1 MAELDP
7 LPVEPVE
14 DALAEDATLVVPRE
28 ETVVVTEAVG
38 NAVVTRR
45 RTVYGGMWGTP
56 EIAAVAGAAAM
67 LFITIL
73 AYFFWVLPS
82 NRELA
87 RNKSEADRL
96 ESEVASSRSKY
107 GEITSTE
114 GQVNKLLASVD
125 EFQMT
130 YLPVAS
136 NGQGALYQ
144 RLNSLFLGFGL
155 VNTSGPDYAPLDM
168 VGMNE
173 QNQSDEERGRAKYRS
188 LFPGVYVTMTVE
200 GSYQNLRRFIRELET
215 GREFVV
221 VSAVELAPSD
231 TQKSS
236 QVGPIPVGAKPLSP
250 NQPMGP
256 VRPKGKVHGE
266 TVSLH
271 IELAAYFRRPD
282 FSPMS
287 TVPAQQ

>member
-1 MAELDP
+1 L
-7 LPVEPVE
+7 
-14 DALAEDATLVVPRE
+14 
-28 ETVVVTEAVG
+28 
-38 NAVVTRR
+38 
-45 RTVYGGMWGTP
+45 
-56 EIAAVAGAAAM
+56 
-67 LFITIL
+67 ITIL

-96 ESEVASSRSKY
+96 DMEVVSSRSKY

-125 EFQMT
+125 DFQMR

-144 RLNSLFLGFGL
+144 RLNALFLSHGL
-155 VNTSGPDYAPLDM
+155 MNTSGPDYAPLEM
-168 VGMNE
+168 IGMNE
-173 QNQSDEERGRAKYRS
+173 REQSDEERGRAKYRS
-188 LFPGVYVTMTVE
+188 LFPGVYVTVTVE

-215 GREFVV
+215 GNEFVV
-221 VSAVELAPSD
+221 VSAVELAPSE
-231 TQKSS
+231 TQR
-236 QVGPIPVGAKPLSP
+236 QAPAGPIPAGAKPVSP
-250 NQPMGP
+250 DQPMGP